1 MRVRLEKEKE
11 GLQGGRNKGRK
22 RRKKTVLFASV
33 PGLAQ
38 GPMHSSRGILK
49 SAAD

>member
-22 RRKKTVLFASV
+22 RRKKTVLF
-33 PGLAQ
+33 GLAQ